1 MAMATAASQGF
12 FRPLPEISVR
22 SDLIGAIN
30 DIDWLENAVTGSPTV
45 TGTQNLRRAV
55 YSPNKVEL

>member
-55 YSPNKVEL
+55 